1 MLGNHLKPWDS
12 GLMNARTNFQNKRL
26 YAKIARKI
34 FYYFAAMKLIKKLFG
49 KKQSKKKESV
59 LTSRIFE
66 QQSWIDKKVQ
76 EAVWKKQFFLD

>member
-1 MLGNHLKPWDS
+1 
-12 GLMNARTNFQNKRL
+12 
-26 YAKIARKI
+26 
-34 FYYFAAMKLIKKLFG
+34 MKLFKKLLE